1 MYVIPKKEV
10 YCMMVCTDGRM
21 LKAIREALGGK
32 NVKYTLNMTPGKTDF
47 INIEALDG
55 TGYVTLKRRG
65 VDGHWEIMDA
75 HCSATEEY
83 KNEHNRV

>member
-21 LKAIREALGGK
+21 LKAIRETLGGK
-32 NVKYTLNMTPGKTDF
+32 NVKYTLSMTPGKSDY

-55 TGYVTLKRRG
+55 SGYVTLVRRG
-65 VDGHWEIMDA
+65 IDGHGEIV
-75 HCSATEEY
+75 SAYCGAKADY
-83 KNEHNRV
+83 KKRFDRV

>member
-32 NVKYTLNMTPGKTDF
+32 NVKYTLSMTPGKTDF

-65 VDGHWEIMDA
+65 VDGHWEIVSA

>member
-32 NVKYTLNMTPGKTDF
+32 NVKYTLSMTPGKTDF

-75 HCSATEEY
+75 HCGAKADY
-83 KNEHNRV
+83 KKRFDRV